1 MKLRTRFTL
10 IGIGITIFIIL
21 APILVFY
28 ARGFKYDFSTGQ
40 VIKTGTLIM
49 RTEPEKARV
58 FLNSDTKAIT
68 TPANIRFLTPGEYNI
83 RAEKTGYQTWQKRLS
98 VVSQFVTWG
107 NLNRDNIFLLLKEPK
122 LTNSYPGTSV
132 ATSSDRSEIAYT
144 HEGVEYFLRPSNGSR
159 ETLGQTSSIRLPL
172 PAHATIDWANAA
184 QIWQLLQTTDAW
196 PLTANEVEDI
206 NGIYTNGRRT
216 AVLTNGNLS
225 SFEITEMTPLAE
237 NVTAV
242 LLNNEELWFISSG
255 VLRLY
260 NFGTK
265 TFQTI
270 AEGLPT
276 TNNAQIIRGSKQVYV
291 IAAGELYYVQDTVQK
306 VYSPV
311 TFARWYED
319 AGKLLYGNGNE
330 AYLHEPLT
338 NRSELAFRSISPIL
352 DAQLSWSTG
361 YLFYVHEGKIKAAEL
376 DTRNGQN
383 QFDILS
389 FENSRSF
396 VLSQDGKRLYL
407 IKADGIL
414 EYEIR

>member
-1 MKLRTRFTL
+1 
-10 IGIGITIFIIL
+10 
-21 APILVFY
+21 
-28 ARGFKYDFSTGQ
+28 
-40 VIKTGTLIM
+40 M